1 MSNFEQINLTES
13 PENHGQATFD
23 VVKVV
28 HMGLDNRRILE
39 LLQKTLQPL
48 GKAMEHVIHPGTGVA
63 VVDMGGKL
71 EIIAI
76 RRITDIKS

>member
-1 MSNFEQINLTES
+1 MSEFEQINLTES

-23 VVKVV
+23 VAKVV
-28 HMGLDNRRILE
+28 AMGIDNDKILQ
-39 LLQKTLQPL
+39 LLLKTLQPL
-48 GKAMEHVIHPGTGVA
+48 GKAMEHVIHPNTGVA

-76 RRITDIKS
+76 RRIVKEG